1 MCQELAFGNFSLP
14 FTDLSVNIAGIPI
27 AITRSYDTRDAG
39 QSLEFGHGWRL
50 NLGKSTLK
58 TENTAAGGFGVGCAF
73 RDGTRVFVSLP
84 GQRPMG
90 FTFAPTSRDNFLAPE
105 TFYPAFTADP
115 GVTAILAP
123 EGASGDYLSRSRGE
137 YVLGYENYNQFLFRN
152 YLLT

>member
-1 MCQELAFGNFSLP
+1 AGFYTLQLWARDDGQTFLEATKTLTIDVPQELAFGNFSLP

-58 TENTAAGGFGVGCAF
+58 TENTAAGGFGVGGAF

-90 FTFAPTSRDNFLAPE
+90 FTF
-105 TFYPAFTADP
+105 
-115 GVTAILAP
+115 
-123 EGASGDYLSRSRGE
+123 
-137 YVLGYENYNQFLFRN
+137 
-152 YLLT
+152 